1 MNRLSRSTLAVFA
14 AALVAAPGIGL
25 AQQVQVQGDVLLIE
39 RVQEEPGNL
48 PNRGMSMSQVEA
60 RFGAPSD
67 RLDPR
72 GGQKRQW
79 PTINRW
85 VYPAF
90 TVYFEKQRVIDVV
103 ANRASPNETGPKPP
117 IR

>member
-1 MNRLSRSTLAVFA
+1 MKPISTLALL
-14 AALVAAPGIGL
+14 AALVVPGMAA
-25 AQQVQVQGDVLLIE
+25 AETLLIE
-39 RVQEEPGNL
+39 RVQEETMAL
-48 PNRGMSMSQVEA
+48 PARGLSMAQVQA

-67 RLDPR
+67 RMDPR

-85 VYPAF
+85 RYPNF
-90 TVYFEKQRVIDVV
+90 IVYFEKNKVIDVV
-103 ANRASPNETGPKPP
+103 ARQASPGEVGPKPP

>member
-1 MNRLSRSTLAVFA
+1 MNSRIAAIPLLALLALSGA
-14 AALVAAPGIGL
+14 ASAET
-25 AQQVQVQGDVLLIE
+25 LLIE
-39 RVQEEPGNL
+39 RVQYQSQMAP
-48 PNRGMSMSQVEA
+48 PARGLSMAQVEA
-60 RFGAPSD
+60 RYGAPSE

-90 TVYFEKQRVIDVV
+90 TVYFEKNRVIDTV
-103 ANRASPNETGPKPP
+103 ANQATAQEIGPKPP

>member
-1 MNRLSRSTLAVFA
+1 MRLFLALTT
-14 AALVAAPGIGL
+14 AALLAASGG
-25 AQQVQVQGDVLLIE
+25 ASADTLLID
-39 RVQEEPGNL
+39 RVQQQAGVPM
-48 PNRGMSMSQVEA
+48 PTRGMSMSDVEA
-60 RFGAPSD
+60 RFGAPSQ

-79 PTINRW
+79 PTIHRW

-90 TVYFEKQRVIDVV
+90 TVYFEKSRVIDAV
-103 ANRASPNETGPKPP
+103 ANQAAPTETGPKPA

>member
-1 MNRLSRSTLAVFA
+1 MKRPVRSVLFVAILALPGFA
-14 AALVAAPGIGL
+14 TAET
-25 AQQVQVQGDVLLIE
+25 LLIE
-39 RVQEEPGNL
+39 RVQEESVAMPA
-48 PNRGMSMSQVEA
+48 RGMSMAQVQA

-85 VYPAF
+85 QYPGF
-90 TVYFEKQRVIDVV
+90 VVYFERDRVIDAV
-103 ANRASPNETGPKPP
+103 AVQADPTETGPKPP

>member
-1 MNRLSRSTLAVFA
+1 MKPITPLILLAALAV
-14 AALVAAPGIGL
+14 PGL
-25 AQQVQVQGDVLLIE
+25 ASAETLLIE
-39 RVQEEPGNL
+39 RVQEETMAL
-48 PNRGMSMSQVEA
+48 PARGLSMEQVQS

-85 VYPAF
+85 RYPNF
-90 TVYFEKQRVIDVV
+90 VVYFEKNKVIDAV
-103 ANRASPNETGPKPP
+103 AVQSDPTETGPKAP

>member
-1 MNRLSRSTLAVFA
+1 MKPASYAFAVLAL
-14 AALVAAPGIGL
+14 ALPSL
-25 AQQVQVQGDVLLIE
+25 AWPETLLIE
-39 RVQEEPGNL
+39 RVQEETMAL
-48 PNRGMSMSQVEA
+48 PARGMSMEQVQA
-60 RFGAPSD
+60 RFGAPAD

-85 VYPAF
+85 RYPNF
-90 TVYFEKQRVIDVV
+90 VVYFEKNKVIDAV
-103 ANRASPNETGPKPP
+103 AVQADPTETGPKPP